1 MTRTS
6 LFCWLLGALVL
17 AWALGMFDG
26 RKPTQSAVPN
36 KQTDLPNE
44 QVTEKT
50 PVNVDRDLTQC
61 LLLRARVGSYVSADV
76 GSAWKLIKECA
87 DESDTWEDNCEKNG
101 SGKDCQSG
109 LVLLAQTAIK
119 DVGKDFHFTCL
130 DAASCQALDEELH
143 PK

>member
-6 LFCWLLGALVL
+6 LLCWFLGALVL

-26 RKPTQSAVPN
+26 RKAAQSAA
-36 KQTDLPNE
+36 PNE
-44 QVTEKT
+44 QVTEKP
-50 PVNVDRDLTQC
+50 PVNVDRTLTQC
-61 LLLRARVGSYVSADV
+61 LLLHANVGPYVSADV

-87 DESDTWEDNCEKNG
+87 DESDAWEDGCEKNG
-101 SGKDCQSG
+101 SAEDCRSG
-109 LVLLAQTAIK
+109 LVFLAQTAIR

-130 DAASCQALDEELH
+130 DTASCQALDKELH